1 MSNAQ
6 CLNDFRYQR
15 WKDKSKIDQK
25 DEQEDGDE
33 RSGNADYRRQRP
45 LPSNHPAMIK
55 SRNAVPNKQKGK
67 RNGELMRPE
76 QILKKRGEEEKKMER
91 ERNKIKKKKRK

>member
-1 MSNAQ
+1 M
-6 CLNDFRYQR
+6 
-15 WKDKSKIDQK
+15 K

-45 LPSNHPAMIK
+45 LPANHPAMIK
-55 SRNAVPNKQKGK
+55 SRNAVPNKQKGGK

-76 QILKKRGEEEKKMER
+76 QILKKRGEEEKKLER